1 MIVDASVCEKLAEII
16 QNLFRG
22 PIFRTWSSAP
32 KPFAAQVHALM
43 LIGICISLCIRLSRQ
58 DAGGGGAV
66 QPSPAPL
73 PTTGELCNYRYSRN
87 HQLILEQRDGL
98 FCFHFLF
105 IVFLRQNNIVT
116 MQNVPIRFRLFRSL
130 AI

>member
-43 LIGICISLCIRLSRQ
+43 IIGICISLCIRLSRQ
-58 DAGGGGAV
+58 DAGGGGGTA
-66 QPSPAPL
+66 QPSPPPHHGGIMSL
-73 PTTGELCNYRYSRN
+73 PIFEKPPTYIRPARRPFFAYIFCLKYF
-87 HQLILEQRDGL
+87 QDKIILSP
-98 FCFHFLF
+98 CKS
-105 IVFLRQNNIVT
+105 
-116 MQNVPIRFRLFRSL
+116 VPIRFRLFRSL